1 MGQCLSF
8 VKNKVKRPA
17 PVAAAAPATEQE
29 LGTTAPA
36 VVEDTSTTSFRERSE
51 EPTPGNDDGTPP
63 AAVVVPA
70 IGMCALFPELM

>member
-8 VKNKVKRPA
+8 VRTRLNRPTR
-17 PVAAAAPATEQE
+17 PPAPATEQE
-29 LGTTAPA
+29 LVTAAP

-63 AAVVVPA
+63 APVVPA
-70 IGMCALFPELM
+70 TGMSALFLELM